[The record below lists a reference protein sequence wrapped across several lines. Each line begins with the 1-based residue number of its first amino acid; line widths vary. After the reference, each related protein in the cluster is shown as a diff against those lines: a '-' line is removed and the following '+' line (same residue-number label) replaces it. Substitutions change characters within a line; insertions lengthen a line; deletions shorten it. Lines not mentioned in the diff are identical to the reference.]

1 MSLISDALKKA
12 RQEAARQDA
21 LRQGVPYAMGAA
33 DAPVRRAPWLSLLA
47 GLGAGCLLA
56 GVVFAFAYIAGWGP
70 FRKGG
75 VETRIAQ
82 APAVVAPQP
91 SGAPPPASAPV
102 APLSVP
108 DVAPQAAQPLAAVTP
123 APATAPKP
131 EPPRRD
137 PEPAPVQEPPAR
149 RPAPAPEPA
158 APAPAAPIP
167 TSEAEPLVPA
177 PAPVTPTPAP
187 QPSSPAPVPSGGG
200 GLEEGKTYPGE
211 VPVPGGGTLRL
222 NGIAYSQDHPIAVLG
237 GRVIGPG
244 ESIQGFTVLEILS
257 DRVKLQGHGAT
268 VFLST
273 K

>member
-12 RQEAARQDA
+12 RQEAARQDS

-33 DAPVRRAPWLSLLA
+33 DAPARRAPWLSLLA

-56 GVVFAFAYIAGWGP
+56 GVVFVFAYVAGWGP
-70 FRKGG
+70 FRK
-75 VETRIAQ
+75 VETR
-82 APAVVAPQP
+82 V
-91 SGAPPPASAPV
+91 
-102 APLSVP
+102 
-108 DVAPQAAQPLAAVTP
+108 AAQSPAAI
-123 APATAPKP
+123 
-131 EPPRRD
+131 
-137 PEPAPVQEPPAR
+137 APVQEPPSR
-149 RPAPAPEPA
+149 RPTPEP
-158 APAPAAPIP
+158 PAPIP

-177 PAPVTPTPAP
+177 PVPVVP
-187 QPSSPAPVPSGGG
+187 QPASPAPAAPAPSG
-200 GLEEGKTYPGE
+200 GLEEGKVYPGE
-211 VPVPGGGTLRL
+211 VPLPGGGSLKL

-244 ESIQGFTVLEILS
+244 ESVQGFTVIEIMA

>member
-33 DAPVRRAPWLSLLA
+33 DAPARRAPWLSLLA

-56 GVVFAFAYIAGWGP
+56 GIVFVFAYIAGWGP
-70 FRKGG
+70 FRK
-75 VETRIAQ
+75 VETRVAQ
-82 APAVVAPQP
+82 TPAAAAPVQPVPAPSVAQP
-91 SGAPPPASAPV
+91 APPPETPAAKPQEAP
-102 APLSVP
+102 P
-108 DVAPQAAQPLAAVTP
+108 AAVTVTP
-123 APATAPKP
+123 PAPKP

-149 RPAPAPEPA
+149 RPAPEPA
-158 APAPAAPIP
+158 APAPIP

-177 PAPVTPTPAP
+177 PAPVTPAAPASQPSAPAP
-187 QPSSPAPVPSGGG
+187 APSG
-200 GLEEGKTYPGE
+200 GLEEGKVYPGE
-211 VPVPGGGTLRL
+211 VPVPGGGSLKL
-222 NGIAYSQDHPIAVLG
+222 NGIAYSPDHPIAVLG

-244 ESIQGFTVLEILS
+244 ESVQGFTVVEILA

>member
-56 GVVFAFAYIAGWGP
+56 GVVFVFAYVAGWGP

-75 VETRIAQ
+75 AETRVAQ
-82 APAVVAPQP
+82 APVAVAPQP
-91 SGAPPPASAPV
+91 SVAPPPALIEPAP
-102 APLSVP
+102 P
-108 DVAPQAAQPLAAVTP
+108 P
-123 APATAPKP
+123 APALTPQPQATPPPAAVVPAPKP
-131 EPPRRD
+131 EPPRR
-137 PEPAPVQEPPAR
+137 ELPVQEPTAR

-177 PAPVTPTPAP
+177 PAPVIPTAPAPQPPSPTPAP
-187 QPSSPAPVPSGGG
+187 SGA
-200 GLEEGKTYPGE
+200 GLEEGKVYPGE
-211 VPVPGGGTLRL
+211 VPVPGGGSLKL